1 MPIGRPS
8 KRPYWHRVP
17 DPGIRGR
24 SYQCR
29 DSVESALV
37 FGLKI
42 KPIAEVLAIHV
53 IERDPRLY
61 REAIVAMDSLRGS
74 VLVENFVVVVE
85 ST

>member
-1 MPIGRPS
+1 M
-8 KRPYWHRVP
+8 
-17 DPGIRGR
+17 
-24 SYQCR
+24 
-29 DSVESALV
+29 